1 MAIKNENSYTYHI
14 QHDRGR
20 KNLAILELIR
30 KKGPISRAD
39 ISRILGYNIVTISN
53 YIDFYINKRII
64 LEVGL
69 DISSGGRRPE
79 LVELNAKCAYI
90 AGVDVGP
97 NVIQATITDLKVN
110 VIHKTKRPRSAMSME
125 DLAAEVVEIIADAIK
140 NSKISPSSIKN
151 IGIGISGIVDYN
163 SGTIRDTDPT
173 RGRTKVSFL
182 KFAKTIEREFNIPA
196 YIGNDA
202 SCAAFGEKI
211 LNPATDVENL
221 LYIYS
226 DVGCGIIIHGEVYSG
241 SSGCAGE
248 TQLVF
253 DTLQRNEKNYLKEYT
268 FMRPW
273 GVDLGLILEAK
284 KAIEKGISTEIIN
297 LAKAKNPEDINIDA
311 VIEAATK
318 KKDKLAIELIN
329 NAGKNLGI
337 RVAYLVNFINPDVVV
352 IGGGIERAG
361 DYLLEPVKESV
372 RRFAFEEASSIVKII
387 PSFLG
392 EDAVILGAAALAARE
407 IFIQA

>member
-110 VIHKTKRPRSAMSME
+110 VIHKTKMPRSAMSME
-125 DLAAEVVEIIADAIK
+125 DLAAEVVKIIADAIK

-151 IGIGISGIVDYN
+151 IGIGISGIV
-163 SGTIRDTDPT
+163 
-173 RGRTKVSFL
+173 
-182 KFAKTIEREFNIPA
+182 
-196 YIGNDA
+196 
-202 SCAAFGEKI
+202 
-211 LNPATDVENL
+211 
-221 LYIYS
+221 
-226 DVGCGIIIHGEVYSG
+226 
-241 SSGCAGE
+241 
-248 TQLVF
+248 
-253 DTLQRNEKNYLKEYT
+253 
-268 FMRPW
+268 
-273 GVDLGLILEAK
+273 
-284 KAIEKGISTEIIN
+284 
-297 LAKAKNPEDINIDA
+297 
-311 VIEAATK
+311 
-318 KKDKLAIELIN
+318 
-329 NAGKNLGI
+329 
-337 RVAYLVNFINPDVVV
+337 
-352 IGGGIERAG
+352 
-361 DYLLEPVKESV
+361 
-372 RRFAFEEASSIVKII
+372 
-387 PSFLG
+387 
-392 EDAVILGAAALAARE
+392 
-407 IFIQA
+407 